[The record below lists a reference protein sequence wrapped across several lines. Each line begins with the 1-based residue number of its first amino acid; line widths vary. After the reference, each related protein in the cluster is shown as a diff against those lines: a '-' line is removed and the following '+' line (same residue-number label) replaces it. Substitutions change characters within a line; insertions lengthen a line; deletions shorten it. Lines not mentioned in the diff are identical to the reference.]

1 MIYDYEVEKISNDK
15 TSSEFY
21 VAMSKS
27 LRGCVGQG
35 ATTEE
40 QLRSWKKTREC
51 GLIQLLSMEFLFQ
64 RFLRDDYWTS
74 VMV

>member
-1 MIYDYEVEKISNDK
+1 MVYDYEVEKISNDK
-15 TSSEFY
+15 ACSEFY

-40 QLRSWKKTREC
+40 AIAELEENEKVWLETANVFCIPIPTVPER
-51 GLIQLLSMEFLFQ
+51 
-64 RFLRDDYWTS
+64 
-74 VMV
+74 

>member
-21 VAMSKS
+21 VAISKS

-35 ATTEE
+35 VTTEE
-40 QLRSWKKTREC
+40 AIAELEENERVWLETANVFGVPIPTVPER
-51 GLIQLLSMEFLFQ
+51 
-64 RFLRDDYWTS
+64 
-74 VMV
+74 

>member
-21 VAMSKS
+21 VAISKS

-40 QLRSWKKTREC
+40 AIAELEENERVWLETANVFCVPIPTVPER
-51 GLIQLLSMEFLFQ
+51 
-64 RFLRDDYWTS
+64 
-74 VMV
+74 

>member
-1 MIYDYEVEKISNDK
+1 MIYDYDVEKISNDK

-27 LRGCVGQG
+27 LRGCVGHG

-40 QLRSWKKTREC
+40 AIAELEENERVWLDTAK
-51 GLIQLLSMEFLFQ
+51 EFGVPIPAVPE
-64 RFLRDDYWTS
+64 R
-74 VMV
+74 

>member
-15 TSSEFY
+15 PSSEFY

-35 ATTEE
+35 ATTVEAIAELEE
-40 QLRSWKKTREC
+40 NERVWLDTAIEYGIPVPAVPER
-51 GLIQLLSMEFLFQ
+51 
-64 RFLRDDYWTS
+64 
-74 VMV
+74 

>member
-21 VAMSKS
+21 VAMSKR

-35 ATTEE
+35 VTTEE
-40 QLRSWKKTREC
+40 AIAELEENEKVWLDTAIEYGIPIPAVPER
-51 GLIQLLSMEFLFQ
+51 
-64 RFLRDDYWTS
+64 
-74 VMV
+74 

>member
-15 TSSEFY
+15 TGSEFY

-40 QLRSWKKTREC
+40 AIAELEENERVWLETANVFCVPIPTVPER
-51 GLIQLLSMEFLFQ
+51 
-64 RFLRDDYWTS
+64 
-74 VMV
+74 